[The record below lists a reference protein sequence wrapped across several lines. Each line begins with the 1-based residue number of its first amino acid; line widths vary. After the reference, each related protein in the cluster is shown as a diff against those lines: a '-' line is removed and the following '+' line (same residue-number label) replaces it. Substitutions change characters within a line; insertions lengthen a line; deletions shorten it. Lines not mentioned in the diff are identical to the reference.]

1 VFYPFQ
7 VVESLNKVVISVF
20 EWHFLIIENWE
31 LPGESSLEFSPPVPT
46 KMLRKHQTETDAPS
60 RLWLSRHSDVFE
72 LSFRRQKFPK
82 TTKIVFYPFQVVE
95 TLNKIVISAFEWHF
109 VIIDRS
115 ISFWCVADNPVARFA
130 YENLHNKVSQLFY
143 SPLTH
148 FVSKIHGSHYCD
160 LYYSRAASTEI
171 RNLRAKKIVSLV
183 ITKIIFGATS
193 PNYCRDK
200 QHTRGTFRCKA
211 LSIFF

>member
-1 VFYPFQ
+1 LGT
-7 VVESLNKVVISVF
+7 SGGK
-20 EWHFLIIENWE
+20 FLGCFAPGPDENAIFAKTSNRNE
-31 LPGESSLEFSPPVPT
+31 RGVGCGC
-46 KMLRKHQTETDAPS
+46 HI
-60 RLWLSRHSDVFE
+60 VE

-143 SPLTH
+143 SP
-148 FVSKIHGSHYCD
+148 
-160 LYYSRAASTEI
+160 
-171 RNLRAKKIVSLV
+171 
-183 ITKIIFGATS
+183 
-193 PNYCRDK
+193 
-200 QHTRGTFRCKA
+200 
-211 LSIFF
+211 

>member
-7 VVESLNKVVISVF
+7 VVESLNKV
-20 EWHFLIIENWE
+20 
-31 LPGESSLEFSPPVPT
+31 
-46 KMLRKHQTETDAPS
+46 
-60 RLWLSRHSDVFE
+60 
-72 LSFRRQKFPK
+72 
-82 TTKIVFYPFQVVE
+82 
-95 TLNKIVISAFEWHF
+95 VISAFEWHF

-200 QHTRGTFRCKA
+200 QHTRETVRCKA
-211 LSIFF
+211 LSIFFLIADHRPAAMEHRNVLPKNPKPDGQMMYIR